1 MVAAAVRGPELVP
14 GVERRNFGTYGIL
27 APPGGGSMLYLDPD
41 EYALLDLLDGTH
53 SADDIERAA
62 GVPVD
67 DLLADLR
74 SEGFLVDSP
83 ASDPPRRATA
93 SLHGIEFS
101 GFDRV
106 VQVVNRIVGKL
117 VFSTPGAVILAVT
130 ATMGLAAFILQV
142 QGGSQLTVS
151 VAQPVLAVVVL
162 RVLGFIGVWL
172 HESGHALVIVRNKRR
187 VGRVGVGFYWGS
199 LTFFVDASQAL
210 FLGRRTRM
218 LQSSAGVISG
228 LFTCGAASLVAVAGG
243 NASWA
248 VMLREFAVLGYL
260 GIILNAVPLLELDG
274 YWFLADVLDRPTL
287 QRDSRREL
295 VAAARG
301 NAEHPALAV
310 YAGVSLIFGLCGIAF
325 GIFAW
330 WHLFGG
336 LFHELWDGG
345 LGYKALAVFLV
356 LPYAAMVGHLAAQPL
371 RYLHHRRVQPELVI
385 TP

>member
-1 MVAAAVRGPELVP
+1 MVAEAVRGPELVA
-14 GVERRNFGTYGIL
+14 GVERRNFGTYGIVS
-27 APPGGGSMLYLDPD
+27 PPGGGSMLHLEPD

-53 SADDIERAA
+53 SAQEIEQRA
-62 GVPVD
+62 GGPVD
-67 DLLADLR
+67 ELLADLR

-106 VQVVNRIVGKL
+106 VQVVNRLVGNL
-117 VFSTPGAVILAVT
+117 VFSTPGVVILAVT
-130 ATMGLAAFILQV
+130 ATAGPCAFIIP
-142 QGGSQLTVS
+142 GHDGSQLTVS

-210 FLGRRTRM
+210 FFGRRTRM
-218 LQSSAGVISG
+218 LQSSAGVISD
-228 LFTCGAASLVAVAGG
+228 LFTCGAASLVAAAGG

-260 GIILNAVPLLELDG
+260 GVIINAVPLLELDG
-274 YWFLADVLDRPTL
+274 YWFLADALNRPTL

-295 VAAARG
+295 ATAVRG
-301 NAEHPALAV
+301 HSAHPALAI
-310 YAGVSLIFGLCGIAF
+310 YALVSLIFGLFGIAF

-336 LFHELWDGG
+336 LFHELWNGG

-356 LPYAAMVGHLAAQPL
+356 LPYAAMVGHLAAQPF